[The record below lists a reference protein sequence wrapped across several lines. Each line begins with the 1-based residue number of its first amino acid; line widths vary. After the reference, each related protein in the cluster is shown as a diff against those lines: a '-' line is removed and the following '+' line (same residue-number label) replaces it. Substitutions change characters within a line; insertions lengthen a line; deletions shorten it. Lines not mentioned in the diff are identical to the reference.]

1 VATSGFFKRW
11 VETYDRILSGEENM
25 TREKIAYVLVN
36 NRIEG
41 NVPLTIQALTNHLE
55 ETALL

>member
-1 VATSGFFKRW
+1 
-11 VETYDRILSGEENM
+11 M